1 MTLRSLDNHVGKNAA
16 GSFLIS
22 HTKINSRPK
31 NERQSREAFRGEE
44 KKLSFLLWHRKEYL
58 KMEKL
63 ITIKEKN
70 DKFEY
75 IKFSFTKDTIKRDL

>member
-1 MTLRSLDNHVGKNAA
+1 MTLRSLDKHVGKNAA
-16 GSFLIS
+16 GSFLTS

-31 NERQSREAFRGEE
+31 NERQSHEE
-44 KKLSFLLWHRKEYL
+44 KKLSFLLWRGKEYL

-63 ITIKEKN
+63 IIIKEKN